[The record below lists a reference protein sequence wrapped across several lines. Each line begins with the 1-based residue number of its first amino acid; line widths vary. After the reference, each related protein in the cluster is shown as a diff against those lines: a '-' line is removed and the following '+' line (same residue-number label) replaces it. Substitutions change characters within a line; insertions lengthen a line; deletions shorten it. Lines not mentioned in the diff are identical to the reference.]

1 MVLSGFRKN
10 GFTRDEL
17 LFLTGD
23 VKQTASSQN
32 EIDLIR
38 FGVAVDALILSRF
51 QAIKITE
58 IFLGFKYGQFLHFF
72 IRKTNEIVNPS
83 NFHSRVRLI
92 VVEPAQEER
101 TKFRN
106 SVPELDQ

>member
-38 FGVAVDALILSRF
+38 FGMTMNPLILSGF
-51 QAIKITE
+51 QAIQIAE
-58 IFLGFKYGQFLHFF
+58 IFRRLKY
-72 IRKTNEIVNPS
+72 R
-83 NFHSRVRLI
+83 
-92 VVEPAQEER
+92 
-101 TKFRN
+101 
-106 SVPELDQ
+106 